1 MYKNTSFKLSDQVKQ
16 ILHTK
21 GLSKIFNYSDFEY
34 FKNNIGN
41 AFDKAN
47 IIADLFII
55 ENQTITSDYQDY
67 IF

>member
-1 MYKNTSFKLSDQVKQ
+1 MYKTTSFKLSDQVKQ
-16 ILHTK
+16 ILHNK
-21 GLSKIFNYSDFEY
+21 GLSKIFNYSDFEH
-34 FKNNIGN
+34 FKNNVGN
-41 AFDKAN
+41 VFNKAN